1 MKGEGLIKSDGSVN
15 GNISD
20 IGDPVIEA
28 AAKNEAS
35 LSFAID
41 KTNGSA
47 YKVLRDN
54 ASGEKKYY
62 EIKYKEL
69 NRFINMNEEAMLK
82 YKKITNDNWMNV

>member
-1 MKGEGLIKSDGSVN
+1 MKGKGLIKSDGSVN

-20 IGDPVIEA
+20 IGDHVIEA

-41 KTNGSA
+41 KTTGSA

-54 ASGEKKYY
+54 NFGEKV
-62 EIKYKEL
+62 L
-69 NRFINMNEEAMLK
+69 
-82 YKKITNDNWMNV
+82 